1 MLPVPTLPSSLMALL
16 VVCESCFT
24 APSFR
29 TFCALVA
36 GLVAGTGPRTVCGML
51 IGAGCSRVWAHDR
64 AHRFFAHTRWSPDR
78 VGLALA
84 GLVIRLLVPAGAPIT
99 VVVDDTLFHR
109 RGRKVWAA
117 SWFHDGS
124 AAGKIKTG
132 FGNTW
137 VIVGLLVWLPFLSR
151 PVCLPVPA
159 RLVIKNTT
167 SASRL
172 WLASQLVGLL
182 ARAFPDRQLHAVADS
197 AFAGGELRQL
207 PAQVSWTTRP
217 RKDAALYELAPPRTG
232 KRGRPRLKG
241 PRLGSLAQL
250 AATVTFHPTTVTRYQ
265 SGTTVRIAT
274 LTCLWY
280 TVFGPRPARVV
291 FLREPN
297 THHGYDLV
305 LITTD
310 TTTDPA
316 RVIERYA
323 ARWSIEVM
331 IKDAKQLFGAGQT
344 HTRTAAAVQRAV
356 PFALLAQTITVLW
369 YATAGH
375 HPDDITDRRTQ
386 TPWYVSKSQPA
397 TLDMILK
404 LRRVLITTRNRP
416 AQPEQPTPEEI
427 HTIRLARDLH
437 AA

>member
-1 MLPVPTLPSSLMALL
+1 MLPMVTLPSSLMALL
-16 VVCESCFT
+16 VVFESCFT

-29 TFCALVA
+29 TFCALLA
-36 GLVAGTGPRTVCGML
+36 GLVVQTGPRTVCGML
-51 IGAGCSRVWAHDR
+51 LGAGYSRVWAHDR
-64 AHRFFAHTRWSPDR
+64 AHRFFAHTRWSVDR

-84 GLVIRLLVPAGAPIT
+84 ELVITRLLAPDAPIT
-99 VVVDDTLFHR
+99 VVIDDTVFRR

-117 SWFHDGS
+117 GWFHDG
-124 AAGKIKTG
+124 AAPGKTTTG

-137 VIVGLLVWLPFLSR
+137 VIVGILVRLPFLSR
-151 PVCLPVPA
+151 PVCLPVLA
-159 RLVIKNTT
+159 RLVIKDTM

-172 WLASQLVGLL
+172 WLATELVELL
-182 ARAFPDRQLHAVADS
+182 ARTFSRRRIDVVAD
-197 AFAGGELRQL
+197 AAYAGGQLRTL
-207 PAQVSWTTRP
+207 PERVSWTTRP

-241 PRLGSLAQL
+241 PRLGSLASL
-250 AATVTFHPTTVTRYQ
+250 ATSAPFTPATVTRYQ
-265 SGTTVRIAT
+265 TSATVAIAT
-274 LTCLWY
+274 VCCLWY

-291 FLREPN
+291 FLREPG
-297 THHGYDLV
+297 THRGYDLV

-310 TTTDPA
+310 LTADPGTI
-316 RVIERYA
+316 VERYA

-356 PFALLAQTITVLW
+356 PFALICQTITTLW
-369 YATAGH
+369 YTTAGH
-375 HPDDITDRRTQ
+375 HPDDLTDRRADA
-386 TPWYVSKSQPA
+386 PWYVGKSQPT
-397 TLDMILK
+397 TLDMIIK

-427 HTIRLARDLH
+427 HTLRLAWDNH
-437 AA
+437 TA